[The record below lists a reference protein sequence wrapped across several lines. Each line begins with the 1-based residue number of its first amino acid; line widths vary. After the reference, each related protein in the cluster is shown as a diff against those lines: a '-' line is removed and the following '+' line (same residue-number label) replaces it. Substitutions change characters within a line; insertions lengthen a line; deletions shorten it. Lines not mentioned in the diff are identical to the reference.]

1 MSGIILDLDNCISD
15 DINRRHFLNNR
26 FWLKEEGL
34 RHYHANSFL
43 DRFVGI
49 PIEYGDK
56 IIIFTGRPDRY
67 RDMTISWLNKNGIK
81 PILILMRP
89 DKNYDKSPLLKEE
102 MLAYVLDV
110 IEAKEIK
117 MAYDDRQDV
126 LDMYKKYDIPTTL
139 KRINDYENR

>member
-1 MSGIILDLDNCISD
+1 
-15 DINRRHFLNNR
+15 
-26 FWLKEEGL
+26 
-34 RHYHANSFL
+34 
-43 DRFVGI
+43 
-49 PIEYGDK
+49 
-56 IIIFTGRPDRY
+56 
-67 RDMTISWLNKNGIK
+67 
-81 PILILMRP
+81 MRP